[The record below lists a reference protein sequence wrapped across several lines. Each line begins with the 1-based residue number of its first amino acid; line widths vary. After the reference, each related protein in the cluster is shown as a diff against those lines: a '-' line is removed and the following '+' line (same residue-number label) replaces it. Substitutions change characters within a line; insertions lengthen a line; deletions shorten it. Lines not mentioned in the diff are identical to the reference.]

1 MIKRNFYNVFYALA
15 KLSKDFNEKGIMNTN
30 LEKICDETTNEYL
43 ESILNLVKDALPIDI
58 INFNLDYKLQEIMID
73 NDLSKFNIK
82 ELYIIKHMF
91 PYIYN
96 CDIDSLDN
104 FIFFSREIL
113 EYDDFSKLRE
123 YASTIKLLNN
133 VRGGVELKLY
143 GEEAKK
149 YLY

>member
-1 MIKRNFYNVFYALA
+1 MDNYSFYNVFYALA
-15 KLSKDFNEKGIMNTN
+15 KLSKDFNEKGIVNTS

-58 INFNLDYKLQEIMID
+58 INFNLDYKLQEIMLD
-73 NDLSKFNIK
+73 YDLSKFNIK

-113 EYDDFSKLRE
+113 EYDDFSKLCE
-123 YASTIKLLNN
+123 YASKIKLLNN
-133 VRGGVELKLY
+133 IRSGVELKLY
-143 GEEAKK
+143 GEEDKNTCS
-149 YLY
+149 